1 MNCGS
6 TLQITFLAVLT
17 KRKRVGYRKRI
28 SAPVIVC
35 LGPREN
41 IICVKPKIFL
51 SLAMGNVTGPE
62 GNEGTE

>member
-1 MNCGS
+1 M
-6 TLQITFLAVLT
+6 
-17 KRKRVGYRKRI
+17 

-62 GNEGTE
+62 GNEGSE